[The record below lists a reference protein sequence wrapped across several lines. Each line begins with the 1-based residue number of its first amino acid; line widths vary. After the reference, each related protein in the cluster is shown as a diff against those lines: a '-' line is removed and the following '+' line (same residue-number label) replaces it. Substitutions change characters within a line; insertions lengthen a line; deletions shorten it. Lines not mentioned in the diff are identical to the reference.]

1 MGCFGD
7 AISLLLMAITR
18 LRRKL
23 IESKFVLLLNL
34 THNLKAAFSLF
45 CSFVFVVV
53 VVVVVVC

>member
-23 IESKFVLLLNL
+23 IGSTFVLLLNL

-53 VVVVVVC
+53 VVVVC